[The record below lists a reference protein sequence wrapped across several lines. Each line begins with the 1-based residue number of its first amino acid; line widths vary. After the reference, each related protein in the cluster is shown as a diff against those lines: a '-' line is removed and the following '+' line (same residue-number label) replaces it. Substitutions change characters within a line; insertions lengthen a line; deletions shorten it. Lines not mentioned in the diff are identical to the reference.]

1 MLRGAFM
8 LPANPRA
15 WLVSAGRFKAIDAMR
30 RRARFDTSQAALAE
44 QFGAEASDAATFDDE
59 SIEDDRLR
67 LNLHLLSSSVGTGS
81 SRGTNAAGGVRSDD
95 RGDWPRFP
103 HRSSACASTWSIP
116 AIDRWFTGCVRS
128 GCGRNGLTAIV
139 RDDQKVWPLG
149 KQRAAPGGL
158 GQDS

>member
-67 LNLHLLSSSVGTGS
+67 LTFTCCH
-81 SRGTNAAGGVRSDD
+81 
-95 RGDWPRFP
+95 
-103 HRSSACASTWSIP
+103 P
-116 AIDRWFTGCVRS
+116 ALAPEARVALTLREVC
-128 GCGRNGLTAIV
+128 GLTTEEIGRAFLTGRARV
-139 RDDQKVWPLG
+139 HPLG
-149 KQRAAPGGL
+149 QSR
-158 GQDS
+158 Q